1 MVANEGGEGVT
12 VHPTPFNQETVLDS
26 AKKYIEQ
33 VNTKIEKYISEI
45 IANTASQ

>member
-33 VNTKIEKYISEI
+33 VNAEILSIIS
-45 IANTASQ
+45 

>member
-33 VNTKIEKYISEI
+33 VNTRKEKYSWI
-45 IANTASQ
+45 IAYIALQ

>member
-1 MVANEGGEGVT
+1 MVANETGEGVT

-33 VNTKIEKYISEI
+33 VNNPTFTTKSDI
-45 IANTASQ
+45 

>member
-33 VNTKIEKYISEI
+33 VNSNRKFIRMILI
-45 IANTASQ
+45 V

>member
-33 VNTKIEKYISEI
+33 VNSNRNFIRMILTV
-45 IANTASQ
+45 

>member
-33 VNTKIEKYISEI
+33 VNAEIVFDRCCLAIIS
-45 IANTASQ
+45 

>member
-1 MVANEGGEGVT
+1 MLYKITQPNEGGPDQGAS

-33 VNTKIEKYISEI
+33 VTS
-45 IANTASQ
+45 

>member
-33 VNTKIEKYISEI
+33 VNTEIVFDRCCLAIIS
-45 IANTASQ
+45 

>member
-33 VNTKIEKYISEI
+33 VNIRIEKYSGI